1 MEEVKVVYA
10 LIRNEFN
17 QIVMVDNHE
26 GHWSLPGGKVELNE
40 NLIEAAVREVY
51 EETGLEV
58 EIGDILAVN
67 EAKFI
72 KRNHHAIFFTFEAKV
87 TGGKEG
93 IKNAQE
99 ILKIEWVDI
108 EQASQRLPYYTEG
121 IKKLMKGIALY
132 NNQGTIY

>member
-10 LIRNEFN
+10 LIKNEFN
-17 QIVMVDNHE
+17 QILMVDNHE
-26 GHWSLPGGKVELNE
+26 GHWSLPGGRVELDE

-58 EIGDILAVN
+58 EIGNILAIN

-72 KRNHHAIFFTFEAKV
+72 ERNHHAILFTFEAKIV
-87 TGGKEG
+87 GGTAV

-108 EQASQRLPYYTEG
+108 DQASQRMPYYTEG
-121 IKKLMKGIALY
+121 INKLMKGNALY
-132 NNQGTIY
+132 NNQGTI

>member
-58 EIGDILAVN
+58 EIGNILAVN

-93 IKNAQE
+93 IKKQE

-121 IKKLMKGIALY
+121 IKKLMKGNALY

>member
-1 MEEVKVVYA
+1 MEKVKVVYA

-17 QIVMVDNHE
+17 QIVMANNHE

-58 EIGDILAVN
+58 EIGNILAVN

-72 KRNHHAIFFTFEAKV
+72 KRNHHAIYFF
-87 TGGKEG
+87 
-93 IKNAQE
+93 I
-99 ILKIEWVDI
+99 
-108 EQASQRLPYYTEG
+108 
-121 IKKLMKGIALY
+121 
-132 NNQGTIY
+132 